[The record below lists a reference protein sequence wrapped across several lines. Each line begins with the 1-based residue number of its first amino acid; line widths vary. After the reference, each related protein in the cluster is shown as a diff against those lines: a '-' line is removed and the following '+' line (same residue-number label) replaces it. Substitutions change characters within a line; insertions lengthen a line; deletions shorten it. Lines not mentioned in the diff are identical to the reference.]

1 MLGMY
6 GDLNQEMEVERIYA
20 RKTVV
25 ESTAHGDDYSN
36 NARAWSILQI
46 GHLFGAGLYTVEMV
60 SQPIIDE
67 LKQKCRRLAHDF
79 KLVSHVTV
87 LNIFVTTR
95 GFKIRA

>member
-1 MLGMY
+1 MRVKPL
-6 GDLNQEMEVERIYA
+6 LNQQPMVTIIP
-20 RKTVV
+20 TM
-25 ESTAHGDDYSN
+25 
-36 NARAWSILQI
+36 QI

-87 LNIFVTTR
+87 LNIAQEV
-95 GFKIRA
+95 

>member
-1 MLGMY
+1 M
-6 GDLNQEMEVERIYA
+6 
-20 RKTVV
+20 
-25 ESTAHGDDYSN
+25 
-36 NARAWSILQI
+36 WQI

-87 LNIFVTTR
+87 LNIAQEF
-95 GFKIRA
+95 